1 MVRCWSLDQS
11 GGPTLLCCKNKIVL
25 ESTYKFKKL
34 SQLRHLCCSLQK
46 RCYNEIKNAELGAN
60 RCIKFNFRALII
72 FLSSS
77 VLHPADAAWINLLI
91 FSFFSFCN
99 YALFCSS
106 MLSGLQEEFHD
117 PMKLIRNP
125 LYYSED
131 AARWKKTSLFFWILL
146 VLAVWTVIYV
156 FMCDVLWS
164 KNRGAW
170 LRGTIFPPNFSLNW
184 RFIQNPYMLS
194 RFQGPGVDESRS
206 KLWWNNFINVDK
218 NGEKEV
224 VYPKLLSRV
233 INNLIMRLLETQW
246 QEENFTSRW
255 KSVAQMVQGCNK
267 SWL

>member
-1 MVRCWSLDQS
+1 
-11 GGPTLLCCKNKIVL
+11 
-25 ESTYKFKKL
+25 
-34 SQLRHLCCSLQK
+34 
-46 RCYNEIKNAELGAN
+46 
-60 RCIKFNFRALII
+60 
-72 FLSSS
+72 
-77 VLHPADAAWINLLI
+77 
-91 FSFFSFCN
+91 
-99 YALFCSS
+99 

-170 LRGTIFPPNFSLNW
+170 LRGTIFSPNFSLNW

-224 VYPKLLSRV
+224 VYPKLLPFGDTVAGRKLHSSLEICRSDGPRLQQ
-233 INNLIMRLLETQW
+233 ILIIIAGEVFTHLLIVLMM
-246 QEENFTSRW
+246 S
-255 KSVAQMVQGCNK
+255 
-267 SWL
+267 

>member
-1 MVRCWSLDQS
+1 
-11 GGPTLLCCKNKIVL
+11 
-25 ESTYKFKKL
+25 
-34 SQLRHLCCSLQK
+34 
-46 RCYNEIKNAELGAN
+46 
-60 RCIKFNFRALII
+60 
-72 FLSSS
+72 
-77 VLHPADAAWINLLI
+77 
-91 FSFFSFCN
+91 
-99 YALFCSS
+99 

-246 QEENFTSRW
+246 QEENFTPRW
-255 KSVAQMVQGCNK
+255 KSVAQMVQGCNN